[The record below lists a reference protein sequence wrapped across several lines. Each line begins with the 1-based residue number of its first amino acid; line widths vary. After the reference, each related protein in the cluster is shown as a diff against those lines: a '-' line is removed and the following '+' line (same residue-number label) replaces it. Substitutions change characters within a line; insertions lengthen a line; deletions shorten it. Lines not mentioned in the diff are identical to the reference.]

1 MLINFPDYSI
11 LGNNWFTFNAVA
23 DITGDGVVNLPD
35 YTILSGN
42 WFTNGDPQ

>member
-1 MLINFPDYSI
+1 MLFRSDYSI
-11 LGNNWFTFNAVA
+11 LGNNWFTTHAVA
-23 DITGDGVVNLPD
+23 DITGDGEVNLDD